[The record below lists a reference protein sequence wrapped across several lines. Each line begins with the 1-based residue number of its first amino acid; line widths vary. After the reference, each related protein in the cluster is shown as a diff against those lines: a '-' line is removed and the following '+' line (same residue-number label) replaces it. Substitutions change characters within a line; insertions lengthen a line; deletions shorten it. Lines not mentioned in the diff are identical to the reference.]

1 MSGQCLAKLFNN
13 LKSRK
18 LERSELSWREKTA
31 LVFTGEAVGA
41 TSTSIFAACR
51 SEWPSQCELITDGAS
66 DWTDQSVLLTWTR
79 CLQESFKPETEE
91 LLGDGL
97 QA

>member
-1 MSGQCLAKLFNN
+1 M
-13 LKSRK
+13 
-18 LERSELSWREKTA
+18 ERENSA
-31 LVFTGEAVGA
+31 LVFTGEAVGG

-51 SEWPSQCELITDGAS
+51 SEWPSQCELITDGALG
-66 DWTDQSVLLTWTR
+66 WTDQSLLLTWAR

-97 QA
+97 PA